1 MTPHAARV
9 ALSTRLAHFAQRLPR
24 DKADTLL
31 LLAGALLVL
40 GPHAAHLPAWIS
52 VLCAA
57 TLAWRVAITLRGSRL
72 PPAVLLLPLAA
83 ASVAGVYL
91 TYHTILGRDA
101 GVAMLVLLVA
111 FKMLEMRAR
120 RDLFV
125 IVFLCFFLLLTGF
138 FYQQGIGS
146 ALLMGA
152 SVATLFS
159 AQLSFQCAG
168 AAPPLRRRLWFG
180 ARTVLLAAPLA
191 LLLFIIFPRI
201 QGPLWGM
208 PDDAAHGRTGLSDS
222 MAPGNL
228 SSLAQSEETAFRV
241 QFLDPIPPQSLLY
254 WRGVVLGAFDG
265 RRWTRLLPA
274 GAAAADTDTDAD
286 ALPTLALQ
294 GRAVRQQV
302 FLEPSGQR
310 WLFALDLADGA
321 PQAATN
327 PGTMTAQRELLAS
340 YPIEQPLRYA
350 VRSHPLYRLQADAVL
365 ADAALWLALPDGFN
379 PRARA
384 AGMALRQHASALER
398 VNTVLRRFHVDA
410 FAYTLEPARLG
421 RHSVDEFLYQTRSG
435 FCEHYASAFVFL
447 MRAAGVPARVVIG
460 YQGGAVDPADGM
472 LTVRQ
477 SDAHAWAE
485 VWLAGRGWLRVD
497 PTAAVAPERVQ
508 RSLVRAPSREN
519 RFGIAALNELMQFD
533 LGQHAWLARLRG
545 QIGALNLG
553 WNRWVLNYTAERQR
567 GALDTLG
574 SAMQHWRV
582 ALSLALVLGALLP
595 ALAHVRRRQLS
606 DPVDALYSRLC
617 RHLGRLGLARGAA
630 EGPNDYRRR
639 LDASSLAPRHK
650 AAAAQFLLLYSAHK
664 YGARR
669 TDPSL
674 VATLKSLLIRCR

>member
-1 MTPHAARV
+1 MAHV
-9 ALSTRLAHFAQRLPR
+9 AHFAQRLPR

-52 VLCAA
+52 LRCGA
-57 TLAWRVAITLRGSRL
+57 TLAWRVATTLRGSRL

-91 TYHTILGRDA
+91 TYRTILGRDA

-125 IVFLCFFLLLTGF
+125 VVFLCFFLLLTGF
-138 FYQQGIGS
+138 FYHQGIGS

-152 SVATLFS
+152 SVAALLS
-159 AQLSFQCAG
+159 AQLSFQFSG

-191 LLLFIIFPRI
+191 LLLFITFPRI

-208 PDDAAHGRTGLSDS
+208 LDDAAHGRTGLSDS
-222 MAPGNL
+222 MAPGSL
-228 SSLAQSEETAFRV
+228 ASLAQSEETAFRV

-265 RRWTRLLPA
+265 RRWTRLPPA
-274 GAAAADTDTDAD
+274 GAADAD
-286 ALPTLALQ
+286 ATLSLQ

-302 FLEPSGQR
+302 DLEPSGQR

-321 PQAATN
+321 PQLAGNRATL
-327 PGTMTAQRELLAS
+327 TAQRELLAS

-350 VRSHPLYRLQADAVL
+350 VRSHPNYRLQDDPTL
-365 ADAALWLALPDGFN
+365 ADAALWLALPEGFN

-398 VNTVLRRFHVDA
+398 INAVLRRFHVDA
-410 FAYTLEPARLG
+410 FAYTLEPALLG

-447 MRAAGVPARVVIG
+447 MRSAGVPARVVTG

-508 RSLVRAPSREN
+508 RSLARTPPRNN
-519 RFGIAALNELMQFD
+519 RFGIAALSDLMQFD
-533 LGQHAWLARLRG
+533 VGQHPLLARLRG

-553 WNRWVLNYTAERQR
+553 WNRWVLNYSAERQR

-574 SAMQHWRV
+574 SAMPDWRV
-582 ALSLALVLGALLP
+582 ALGLTLGALL
-595 ALAHVRRRQLS
+595 LAWAHAPRRQLS
-606 DPVDALYSRLC
+606 DPVDALYLALC

-630 EGPNDYRRR
+630 EGPNDYRCR
-639 LDASSLAPRHK
+639 LDASPLAPGHK
-650 AAAAQFLLLYSAHK
+650 AAAAQFLLLYSAYK

-669 TDPSL
+669 ADPGL
-674 VATLKSLLIRCR
+674 AATLKSLLIRCR